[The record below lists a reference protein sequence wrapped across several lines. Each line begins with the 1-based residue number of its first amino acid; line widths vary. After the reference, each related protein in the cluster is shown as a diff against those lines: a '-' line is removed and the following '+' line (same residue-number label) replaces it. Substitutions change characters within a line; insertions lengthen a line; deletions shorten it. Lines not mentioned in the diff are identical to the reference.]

1 MPERAVPCCRCLS
14 ALAAWKG
21 GAAPLC
27 RGGNS
32 AVTTKCRG
40 CRDLGEPCIAPSGL
54 LKARAIALRAAIA
67 AHPGVRPA
75 AVKEAQAA
83 VKQVYQARRDAAA
96 RPARKKADRQESSAA
111 AAEET
116 AAAVEKTAA
125 AVEKTAAAVEKTA
138 AAVEKTAAA
147 VEKIAMELQQLRGEV
162 AGLAEVYR
170 KTHEAYSRGAPRR
183 R

>member
-1 MPERAVPCCRCLS
+1 MPERAVPCCRCLA
-14 ALAAWKG
+14 ALAAWKD
-21 GAAPLC
+21 GAVPIC
-27 RGGNS
+27 RGDNS
-32 AVTTKCRG
+32 ATKKCRG
-40 CRDLGEPCIAPSGL
+40 CRNLGKPCIAPSGL

-96 RPARKKADRQESSAA
+96 WPAREKAERQEGSAA
-111 AAEET
+111 AAE
-116 AAAVEKTAA
+116 KTAA
-125 AVEKTAAAVEKTA
+125 AAEKAA

-162 AGLAEVYR
+162 AGLAEAYR
-170 KTHEAYSRGAPRR
+170 KTHGATVEAPITTRLRGSRIPRR
-183 R
+183 GISES